1 MYSKERN
8 RNIKI
13 LLVDDKKAN
22 LISLEEL
29 LLEENSEVEFIK
41 ASSGQEALKAALYEN
56 IALILLDVQMPDMD
70 GYEVARLL
78 KGNSKTKNIPIIFVT
93 ASQQDVPS
101 IIQGYETGA
110 IDYIFKPLN
119 PAITKAKVKSFVRMF
134 IQQREV
140 EQLTYLVNN
149 SLDLMC
155 ILEAKT
161 LKICG
166 LNPAWQKALG
176 YELEEVYGN
185 CFCNF
190 LDPDNQN
197 DLLQKLEGTPELK
210 HYETSIITKNNE
222 VKYFVW
228 SFIQKDGIWYCNGKE
243 FTERKCAEKKLEE
256 AQESLMVLN
265 SELEER
271 VKRRTEDINKKN
283 KQLKRINADL
293 DNFIYT
299 ASHDLKAPISNIE
312 GLVHALDTP
321 CYQDE
326 ESAHVIHL
334 INESVERFKKV
345 INELTDVAKAQSEI
359 MSDIELLSIENMVKS
374 VKEDIVDLIERNN
387 ASFVE
392 DYSEVSQLKF
402 SKKNFRS
409 ILYNLIS
416 NAVKYC
422 SPKRKPVVQIKTKK
436 VADGMLL
443 IVQDNG
449 LGIKE
454 EDKEKVFSMFK
465 RLHTHVEGTGIGMS
479 LVKRIVDNVGGKI
492 EIESKIDLGTKFK
505 VFLKAY

>member
-1 MYSKERN
+1 MYSKGKN
-8 RNIKI
+8 RNVKI

-41 ASSGQEALKAALYEN
+41 ASSGQDALKASLNEN

-119 PAITKAKVKSFVRMF
+119 PSITKAKVKSFVRMYL
-134 IQQREV
+134 QQREV

-155 ILEAKT
+155 ILEVKT

-166 LNPAWQKALG
+166 LNPAWHKTLG
-176 YELEEVYGN
+176 FNLEDLDGN
-185 CFCNF
+185 YFYNF
-190 LDPDNQN
+190 LNPDHKEE
-197 DLLQKLEGTPELK
+197 LLQKLEGTTELK
-210 HYETSIITKNNE
+210 HFETSITTKNNE
-222 VKYFVW
+222 VKFFVW
-228 SFIQKDGIWYCNGKE
+228 SFIQKEGIWYCNGKE
-243 FTERKCAEKKLEE
+243 FTERKCAENKLEE
-256 AQESLMVLN
+256 AQQSLMLLN
-265 SELEER
+265 SDLEER

-283 KQLKRINADL
+283 KELKRINADL

-312 GLVHALDTP
+312 GLVHALDDP
-321 CYQDE
+321 CYKDK
-326 ESAHVIHL
+326 ESAHVIQL
-334 INESVERFKKV
+334 INESIERFKKV
-345 INELTDVAKAQSEI
+345 INELTDVAKAQSEV
-359 MSDIELLSIENMVKS
+359 MSDIELISIENMTDA
-374 VKEDIVDLIERNN
+374 VKEDIGDLIEKNN
-387 ASFVE
+387 ASFEE
-392 DYSEVSQLKF
+392 DFSEVSEVKF

-422 SPKRKPVVQIKTKK
+422 SPKRKPVVKIKTKK
-436 VADGMLL
+436 VTNGILL
-443 IVQDNG
+443 TVEDNG

-492 EIESKIDLGTKFK
+492 EIESAIDQGTKFK